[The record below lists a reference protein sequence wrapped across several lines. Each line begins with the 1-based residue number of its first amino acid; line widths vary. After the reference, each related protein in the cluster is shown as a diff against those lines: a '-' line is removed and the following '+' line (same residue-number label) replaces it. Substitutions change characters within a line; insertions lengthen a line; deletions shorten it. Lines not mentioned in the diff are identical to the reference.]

1 MITGMNL
8 KAQNREPK
16 DRAGTKPVLGGALS
30 IRLFM
35 SFEYVGFSVSLPIIT
50 ENFKMI
56 KWYSLVVVL
65 YFISETLT
73 SPIGGKLGDQFGRKK
88 VILISLLTIVSGA
101 VICSVSMSLPVFVA
115 GYLITGLGYG
125 CALSMPVTL
134 ICDVSDPS
142 ERPQYMGLYTM
153 VLNIGMLAGPFIAG
167 LITDNLGFR
176 ITALYSVPFATV
188 AFFLIWRYY
197 PDTIRVKTTAFDF
210 KGIVFLTL
218 CVVPLVIG
226 FNLGGRSLKWSS
238 PLMIGMMLCTLV
250 FAGIFIVNEIKVAE
264 PIFPLR
270 LFEHHSFS
278 VSNILIIFV
287 VPFTLLYSTYVNLY
301 AEHGLN
307 QSATV
312 SGSLALPKT
321 MAVIVLAVTIGKWIG
336 RHREYSK
343 RFILLLGVVV
353 GMAEL
358 LMVVGAQSPHAL
370 PLTYLFMALLGVGDA
385 LYYMALQPY
394 LQSELPMEDMG
405 VGVSIQYFCMLMS
418 VCLMST
424 VFGAIINMFA
434 DNMKK
439 AFSAVC
445 LFSLGST
452 LVFLL
457 VAAVSVKNPAAPE

>member
-1 MITGMNL
+1 MITSVDVVKEEKNQI
-8 KAQNREPK
+8 KTR
-16 DRAGTKPVLGGALS
+16 PVLGGALS

-35 SFEYVGFSVSLPIIT
+35 SLEYVGFSVSLPIIT

-101 VICSVSMSLPVFVA
+101 VICSLSTSLPIFVA
-115 GYLITGLGYG
+115 GYLISGLGYG

-176 ITALYSVPFATV
+176 ITALYSVPFAAF

-197 PDTIRVKTTAFDF
+197 PDTVSGKTTETAKIDY
-210 KGIVFLTL
+210 KGIVFLSL

-226 FNLGGRSLKWSS
+226 FNLGGRSLRWDS
-238 PLMIGMMLCTLV
+238 PLIIGMMLGTLV
-250 FAGIFIVNEIKVAE
+250 FAVIFIVNEMKVAD

-270 LFEHHSFS
+270 LFKYHSFS
-278 VSNILIIFV
+278 ISNILIVFV

-321 MAVIVLAVTIGKWIG
+321 MAVIILAMTIGKWIG
-336 RHREYSK
+336 SHREYSK
-343 RFILLLGVVV
+343 QVILLLGVVV
-353 GMAEL
+353 GIAEL
-358 LMVVGAQSPHAL
+358 MMVVGAQSPHAL

-394 LQSELPMEDMG
+394 LQSELPTEDMG

-424 VFGAIINMFA
+424 VFGAIINVFA
-434 DNMKK
+434 DDMKK
-439 AFSAVC
+439 AFSAIC

-452 LVFLL
+452 ILFLL
-457 VAAVSVKNPAAPE
+457 VGILFIKNPAASE